1 MNDTTRR
8 NRPWQTL
15 RMTAVVV
22 AAGLALSPLLAPAMA
37 YARPAPEGF
46 ADLVEQVGPA
56 VVQIVTKRTVDV
68 SAQTPGGAPSL
79 PDEFAD
85 GPFRDFFDH
94 YFAEQTPRQGDDQG
108 ASPHRGAPS
117 AREMGVGSGFV
128 VSADG
133 TIVTNN
139 HVIDGAD
146 SITVRLKD
154 GKELPARLVGADS
167 KTDLAVL
174 KVDAGQPL
182 PSLGWGDSEHARV
195 GDWVVAVGNPFGL
208 TGTVTAGIISSRG
221 RDTGASPYV
230 DFIQIDAPLNSGN
243 SGGPLLNDQGQV
255 IGVNTAIVSPNGGS
269 VGIGFAIPSDTV
281 KSVVAQLES
290 KGSVDRGWLGI
301 AIQPVT
307 SDVADSLG
315 LGEARGALVATITPD
330 SPAQKAGLRQGD
342 VVLNFDGHA
351 VTTPRDLSRVV
362 ADTTIGS
369 RKSVSVWR
377 DGRTV
382 DLTVAVGETPKQ
394 QLASNESR
402 SSRQEDKAS
411 VDLASLG
418 LSLSR
423 GDAAHA
429 SKESRVVV
437 AAVDPNGEAADK
449 GIRPGDVILR
459 VNDQTVASPSEVIK
473 AVEDAKAEKR
483 KAVLLLVE
491 NQDGQHFVPLKL
503 ISA

>member
-8 NRPWQTL
+8 TGPWRNL
-15 RMTAVVV
+15 RMSAMVV
-22 AAGLALSPLLAPAMA
+22 AAGLALSPLVTPAVA
-37 YARPAPEGF
+37 SARPAPEGF
-46 ADLVEQVGPA
+46 ADLVEQMGPA
-56 VVQIVTKRTVDV
+56 VVQIVTKRSVDV
-68 SAQTPGGAPSL
+68 AAQTQEGVPSL

-85 GPFRDFFDH
+85 GPFRDFFEH
-94 YFAEQTPRQGDDQG
+94 FFAEQMPRQGEGHAPG
-108 ASPHRGAPS
+108 AHGNAPS
-117 AREMGVGSGFV
+117 AREMGVGSGFI

-174 KVDAGQPL
+174 KVDAGQSL

-195 GDWVVAVGNPFGL
+195 GDWVVAIGNPFGL

-243 SGGPLLNDQGQV
+243 SGGPLLNDAGQV

-269 VGIGFAIPSDTV
+269 VGIGFAIPSDTA
-281 KSVVAQLES
+281 KSVVAQLEN

-315 LGEARGALVATITPD
+315 LSEAKGALVATVTPD

-342 VVLNFDGHA
+342 VVLDFDGHA

-369 RKSVSVWR
+369 RKPVAVWR

-394 QLASNESR
+394 QLASNDTQ
-402 SSRQEDKAS
+402 SSHQEDKAS

-418 LSLSR
+418 LSLAT
-423 GDAAHA
+423 GDKAHA
-429 SKESRVVV
+429 AKSGGVIV
-437 AAVDPNGEAADK
+437 AAVDPDGEAADK
-449 GIRPGDVILR
+449 GIRPGDAILR
-459 VNDQTVASPSEVIK
+459 VNDRNVASPSEVIK
-473 AVEDAKAEKR
+473 AVEDAKADKR

-503 ISA
+503 MSA